1 MRIGV
6 LIFISL
12 CLWTG
17 NASASIYK
25 HVDKDGNITYTDV
38 PTSTTDKAVK
48 EKPMTTFKPVTI
60 PSTTNNNEEKSKK
73 QPAATYDSLNIT
85 SPRENDIIRANSG
98 TITVAVRSLP
108 GLNVAEGHHYII
120 LVDGAPQPPSQSN
133 SISVSNLP
141 RGKHNISVQIEDK
154 DDNVLI
160 SSDPVQIDILRT
172 SIQNP
177 SHPSKRP

>member
-1 MRIGV
+1 MRICI
-6 LIFISL
+6 LIFVSL
-12 CLWTG
+12 CLWAV
-17 NASASIYK
+17 NASARIYK

-38 PTSTTDKAVK
+38 PDSTTDKVVK

-60 PSTTNNNEEKSKK
+60 PTTTNNNDEKSKK
-73 QPAATYDSLNIT
+73 SSTVTYDSLSIT

-108 GLNVAEGHHYII
+108 GLNVAEGHQYVI
-120 LVDGAPQPPSQSN
+120 LVDGTPQPPSQSN

-141 RGKHNISVQIEDK
+141 RGKHNISVQIQ
-154 DDNVLI
+154 DNNDHVLI
-160 SSDPVQIDILRT
+160 SSDPVQVDILRA

-177 SHPSKRP
+177 NHPARRP